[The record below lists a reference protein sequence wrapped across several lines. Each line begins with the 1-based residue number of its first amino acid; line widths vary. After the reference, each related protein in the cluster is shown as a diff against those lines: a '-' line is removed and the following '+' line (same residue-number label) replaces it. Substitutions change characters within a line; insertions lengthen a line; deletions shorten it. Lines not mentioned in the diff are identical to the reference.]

1 MLTRPRYFARLALGL
16 CLVLSGSAAALG
28 VHAGEQVKAAAAPAR
43 EAVRWPDA
51 AALQVQ
57 SVHTIKIGAGDKG
70 EPTYEYIQADAVQVQ
85 RRGDTRTQALSAG
98 AFVGA
103 QDTLITP
110 ADRIVQIRFSDGTL
124 MVLGRSSRLCVT
136 DRFVAGGGVRS
147 VLTLYQGIVRLK
159 TSALAARG
167 GVLVHTP
174 VASVRATEPCGF
186 IVQHRRPARTGEPSC
201 ASVSMLS
208 GQASVLPAGSKHDEP
223 PLELRRRGEQLHVCE
238 GAGRDPV
245 REHAA
250 DEELRGLARE
260 VPFLFDG
267 KTWLEEDPELPS
279 PVAALDTANH
289 IALAPELPGAL
300 PPPPVLD
307 GTPPFQFT
315 PTSPDFH
322 DPIREVLPPALTPT
336 NHISPSG
343 P

>member
-1 MLTRPRYFARLALGL
+1 MTRPRYFARLALGL
-16 CLVLSGSAAALG
+16 CLAWSGSAAALG
-28 VHAGEQVKAAAAPAR
+28 VHAGEQAKAAAPER
-43 EAVRWPDA
+43 EAVNWPSSS
-51 AALQVQ
+51 ALQVQ
-57 SVHTIKIGAGDKG
+57 SVHTIKIGTDAKG
-70 EPTYEYIQADAVQVQ
+70 APTYEYTKADAVDVQ
-85 RRGDTRTQALSAG
+85 RRGEARTQALAAG

-110 ADRIVQIRFSDGTL
+110 ADRILQIRFSDGTL
-124 MVLGRSSRLCVT
+124 MVLGRASRLCIA
-136 DRFVAGGGVRS
+136 DRFVAGGGVHT

-159 TSALAARG
+159 VSALTARG
-167 GVLVHTP
+167 GLQVHTP
-174 VASVRATEPCGF
+174 VASVRVAEPCGF
-186 IVQHRRPARTGEPSC
+186 IVQHRPPVRAGEGAC
-201 ASVSMLS
+201 ASVSMLG
-208 GQASVLPAGSKHDEP
+208 GQAAVRPANTKCDDA
-223 PLELRRRGEQLHVCE
+223 PLDLRRRGEQLHICE
-238 GAGRDPV
+238 GSGREPV
-245 REHAA
+245 RERAT
-250 DEELRGLARE
+250 DEELHELARE

-267 KTWLEEDPELPS
+267 QAWLKEEPELPAPIAS
-279 PVAALDTANH
+279 LETANH

>member
-1 MLTRPRYFARLALGL
+1 MIRPRYFARLALGL
-16 CLVLSGSAAALG
+16 CLAWSGSAAALG
-28 VHAGEQVKAAAAPAR
+28 VHAGEQAKAADPER
-43 EAVRWPDA
+43 EAVNWPAA

-57 SVHTIKIGAGDKG
+57 SVHTIKIGADAKG
-70 EPTYEYIQADAVQVQ
+70 APTYEYIQADAVEVQ
-85 RRGDTRTQALSAG
+85 RRGDAQTQALAAR

-103 QDTLITP
+103 HDTLITP

-124 MVLGRSSRLCVT
+124 MVLGRASRLCIA
-136 DRFVAGGGVRS
+136 DRFVAGGGVCT

-159 TSALAARG
+159 VSDLAARG
-167 GVLVHTP
+167 GLQVHTP
-174 VASVRATEPCGF
+174 VASVRVAEPSGF
-186 IVQHRRPARTGEPSC
+186 IAQHRPSARAGEGAC
-201 ASVSMLS
+201 ASVSMFS
-208 GQASVLPAGSKHDEP
+208 GQAAVLPANAKRGEP
-223 PLELRRRGEQLHVCE
+223 PLDLRRRGEQLHVCE
-238 GAGRDPV
+238 GAGREPV
-245 REHAA
+245 RERAT
-250 DEELRGLARE
+250 DEELRELARE

-267 KTWLEEDPELPS
+267 KPWLEEEPELPAPIAS
-279 PVAALDTANH
+279 LETANH
-289 IALAPELPGAL
+289 IAQAPELPGAL